1 MMLTIA
7 SLLALQTAPLVVE
20 VLGVPPPPA
29 LAAADIIA
37 AGRAT
42 FTARC
47 QMCHGLDGN
56 ADTPVGRAL
65 KPPPQRF
72 TDPLWQGRVTD
83 SEIKKAIVEGGAAV
97 KRSPAM
103 PAFKDLAPAT
113 SLEPLVAF
121 VRSLRATVA
130 VVNVVAGDQVITA
143 TGVLRPD
150 GGARIVVPGVTGS
163 VTVLGIVDEKSLPF
177 CSVDVSEAAGAN
189 ITCAPSK

>member
-7 SLLALQTAPLVVE
+7 SLLALQTAPLVIE

-83 SEIKKAIVEGGAAV
+83 GEIKKAILEGGAAV

-103 PAFKDLAPAT
+103 PAFKDLTPAT
-113 SLEPLVAF
+113 SLRGRGNGRPK
-121 VRSLRATVA
+121 RSYFGRFAPYFERRCLRFFT
-130 VVNVVAGDQVITA
+130 
-143 TGVLRPD
+143 P
-150 GGARIVVPGVTGS
+150 
-163 VTVLGIVDEKSLPF
+163 
-177 CSVDVSEAAGAN
+177 CVSS
-189 ITCAPSK
+189 TPRRM